1 MENHHVCSKII
12 FKQAMF
18 DYQTESTNSNPD
30 KQMFKNKAKI
40 DHYFLLLDIA
50 LFYLFEG

>member
-1 MENHHVCSKII
+1 
-12 FKQAMF
+12 MF

-30 KQMFKNKAKI
+30 TKIKKKSKI
-40 DHYFLLLDIA
+40 DHYFLLLDIV